1 MAYVFPVYAPDPWR
15 LYLSQFKK
23 AAVPMWSVSL

>member
-1 MAYVFPVYAPDPWR
+1 MACVFPVYAPDPWL

-23 AAVPMWSVSL
+23 AAVPTWFVSL